1 MWVFYFE
8 KCVKTVLILHHDVE
22 ICTFNINNNTKL
34 LIFSDFSPENWFKMG
49 TSNKLH

>member
-8 KCVKTVLILHHDVE
+8 KCVKTVLILHHDVG

-34 LIFSDFSPENWFKMG
+34 LIFSIITNKNWFKMR
-49 TSNKLH
+49 H